1 MSLPDEA
8 AQIEAKLKEID
19 RSIAELQK
27 QRVELV
33 QARRALNV
41 GKANAAIP
49 RPVQPAQPAQ
59 SAQEAQPEMSDK
71 EIEKVLNM
79 LEWKSF
85 KKKDGEWA
93 FLRDMNG
100 RLVEDLQ
107 GVTVFVDQLR
117 KGRKIVIGKY
127 RYSASDDKF
136 LNRFFA
142 DAD

>member
-1 MSLPDEA
+1 MSPSNDEA
-8 AQIEAKLKEID
+8 LIDAKLKETD

-27 QRVELV
+27 QRQELL
-33 QARRALNV
+33 QAKKAFAA
-41 GKANAAIP
+41 GKTPAETP
-49 RPVQPAQPAQ
+49 QPAQP
-59 SAQEAQPEMSDK
+59 EATDK
-71 EIEKVLNM
+71 AVEKALSM
-79 LEWKSF
+79 LEWKAF

-107 GVTVFVDQLR
+107 GVTEFVDQLR
-117 KGRKIVIGKY
+117 KGMQIVVGKY

>member
-1 MSLPDEA
+1 MSLPDDA

-33 QARRALNV
+33 QARRTLTA
-41 GKANAAIP
+41 GKVTSAAP
-49 RPVQPAQPAQ
+49 RPVQSAEPAKPAQP
-59 SAQEAQPEMSDK
+59 ELTDK
-71 EIEKVLNM
+71 ELEKVLNM

-100 RLVEDLQ
+100 RLVDDLQ
-107 GVTVFVDQLR
+107 GVTEFVDKLR
-117 KGRKIVIGKY
+117 KGRKIVVGKY

-142 DAD
+142 EAD